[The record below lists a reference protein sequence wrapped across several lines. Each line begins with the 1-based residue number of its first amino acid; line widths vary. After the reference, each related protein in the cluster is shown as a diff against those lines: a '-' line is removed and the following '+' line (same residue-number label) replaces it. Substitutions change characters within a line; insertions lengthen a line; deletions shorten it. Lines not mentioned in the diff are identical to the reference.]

1 MRKHKT
7 VIFLTLGFLVG
18 ICILLYPSFS
28 AYWNSKTQSRAI
40 TDYEAALEY
49 MDQADYDALF
59 AEAHAY
65 NKALYETNYPLVD
78 YVKVPGY
85 RDTLVITDNAMIG
98 YLKIDRIGVE
108 LPIYHGT
115 SDDVL
120 NRGVGHLEGSSLPVG
135 GINTH
140 SVMSAHR
147 GLPSSKLFTDL
158 DRMEMGDTFQVV
170 VLNQVLTYQVDLI
183 KVIEPDEVSNLEII
197 EGGDYCTLFTCTP
210 YGINTHRLLVRGVR
224 IETIGEK
231 PVLYVS
237 NEAFRIEPLLV
248 TPAVAAPMLLVLLIH
263 LLVKYRE
270 PPKNQQ
276 QQQAQSEKPQEETAP
291 GGEELKKEAPIE
303 AMPPDEEETPREE
316 GPQTEQDG
324 GDESES

>member
-1 MRKHKT
+1 MRRHKT

-18 ICILLYPSFS
+18 ICILLYPAFS
-28 AYWNSKTQSRAI
+28 DFWNSKTQSRAI
-40 TDYEAALEY
+40 TNYESVLENLKPEDYTAIF
-49 MDQADYDALF
+49 DK
-59 AEAHAY
+59 AHAY
-65 NKALYETNYPLVD
+65 NKALYETDYPLRD
-78 YVKVPGY
+78 YKQVSGY
-85 RDTLVITDNAMIG
+85 YDTLRVTDNDMIG

-115 SDDVL
+115 SDKVL
-120 NRGVGHLEGSSLPVG
+120 SKGVGHLEGSSLPVG
-135 GINTH
+135 GENTH

-158 DRMEMGDTFQVV
+158 DRIEKGDTFQII
-170 VLNQVLTYQVDLI
+170 VLDQVLTYQVDFI
-183 KVIEPDEVSNLEII
+183 KVIEPTDISNLQII

-224 IETIGEK
+224 VETIKEK
-231 PVLYVS
+231 PIIYVS

-270 PPKNQQ
+270 PPKNEQQ
-276 QQQAQSEKPQEETAP
+276 K
-291 GGEELKKEAPIE
+291 KKEEGGAGHAP
-303 AMPPDEEETPREE
+303 
-316 GPQTEQDG
+316 
-324 GDESES
+324 

>member
-7 VIFLTLGFLVG
+7 VIFLTIGFLVG
-18 ICILLYPSFS
+18 ICILLYPAFS
-28 AYWNSKTQSRAI
+28 DYWNSKTQSRAI
-40 TDYEAALEY
+40 TDYESVLDNLNEK
-49 MDQADYDALF
+49 DYNAIFERAYD
-59 AEAHAY
+59 Y
-65 NKALYETNYPLVD
+65 NKALYETDYPLVD
-78 YVKVPGY
+78 YKNVSGY
-85 RDTLVITDNAMIG
+85 FDTLSVTDNDMIG

-115 SDDVL
+115 SDNVL

-135 GINTH
+135 GENTH

-158 DRMEMGDTFQVV
+158 DRLEKGDIFQIII
-170 VLNQVLTYQVDLI
+170 LDQVLTYQVDLI
-183 KVIEPDEVSNLEII
+183 KVIVPTDVSDLQII

-224 IETIGEK
+224 IETIKAK

-248 TPAVAAPMLLVLLIH
+248 TPAVAAPMLFVLLIH

-270 PPKNQQ
+270 PPKNTQQ
-276 QQQAQSEKPQEETAP
+276 K
-291 GGEELKKEAPIE
+291 KKEEGGTEHAP
-303 AMPPDEEETPREE
+303 
-316 GPQTEQDG
+316 
-324 GDESES
+324 

>member
-7 VIFLTLGFLVG
+7 VIFLTIGFLVG
-18 ICILLYPSFS
+18 ICVLLYPAFS
-28 AYWNSKTQSRAI
+28 NFWNSKTQSRAI
-40 TDYEAALEY
+40 TDYESVLDNLDEN
-49 MDQADYDALF
+49 DYNAIF
-59 AEAHAY
+59 ERAHAY
-65 NKALYETNYPLVD
+65 NKALYETNYPLID
-78 YVKVPGY
+78 YKNVPGY
-85 RDTLVITDNAMIG
+85 YDTLRITDNDMIG

-120 NRGVGHLEGSSLPVG
+120 NRGVGHLEGSSLPIG
-135 GINTH
+135 GENTH
-140 SVMSAHR
+140 SIMSAHR

-158 DRMEMGDTFQVV
+158 DRMEIGDTFQIII
-170 VLNQVLTYQVDLI
+170 LNQVLTYQVDFI
-183 KVIEPDEVSNLEII
+183 KVIEPTDVSDLQII

-224 IETIGEK
+224 IETIKEK
-231 PVLYVS
+231 PIIYVS

-270 PPKNQQ
+270 PPKNTQQ
-276 QQQAQSEKPQEETAP
+276 K
-291 GGEELKKEAPIE
+291 KKE
-303 AMPPDEEETPREE
+303 E
-316 GPQTEQDG
+316 GGTG
-324 GDESES
+324 SES

>member
-18 ICILLYPSFS
+18 ICILLYPAFS
-28 AYWNSKTQSRAI
+28 DFWNSKTQSRAI
-40 TDYEAALEY
+40 TNYESVLENLKPEDYTAIFEK
-49 MDQADYDALF
+49 
-59 AEAHAY
+59 AHSY
-65 NKALYETNYPLVD
+65 NKALYETSYPLID
-78 YVKVPGY
+78 YKNVPGY
-85 RDTLVITDNAMIG
+85 YDTLRIADNDMIG
-98 YLKIDRIGVE
+98 YLKIDRIALE

-115 SDDVL
+115 SDEVL
-120 NRGVGHLEGSSLPVG
+120 NSGVGHLEGSSLPVG
-135 GINTH
+135 GENTH

-158 DRMEMGDTFQVV
+158 DRLEMGDTFQIV
-170 VLNQVLTYQVDLI
+170 VLDQVLTYQVDFI
-183 KVIEPDEVSNLEII
+183 KTIEPTDISDLQII

-210 YGINTHRLLVRGVR
+210 YGINTHRLLVRGIR
-224 IETIGEK
+224 IETIKEK

-270 PPKNQQ
+270 PPKNTQ
-276 QQQAQSEKPQEETAP
+276 KP
-291 GGEELKKEAPIE
+291 KKEEGGTEHAP
-303 AMPPDEEETPREE
+303 
-316 GPQTEQDG
+316 
-324 GDESES
+324 

>member
-18 ICILLYPSFS
+18 ICILLYPAFS
-28 AYWNSKTQSRAI
+28 DFWNSKTQSRAI
-40 TDYEAALEY
+40 SDYESVLDNLDENEY
-49 MDQADYDALF
+49 SAIF
-59 AEAHAY
+59 ERAHAY
-65 NKALYETNYPLVD
+65 NKALYETNYPLMD
-78 YVKVPGY
+78 YKNVPGY
-85 RDTLVITDNAMIG
+85 YDTLRITDNDMIG

-120 NRGVGHLEGSSLPVG
+120 NRGVGHLEGSSLPIG
-135 GINTH
+135 GENTH
-140 SVMSAHR
+140 SIMSAHR

-158 DRMEMGDTFQVV
+158 DRMEIGDTFQIII
-170 VLNQVLTYQVDLI
+170 LDQILTYQVDFI
-183 KVIEPDEVSNLEII
+183 KVIEPTDVSDLQII

-224 IETIGEK
+224 IETIKEK
-231 PVLYVS
+231 PIISVS

-270 PPKNQQ
+270 PPKIVQQ
-276 QQQAQSEKPQEETAP
+276 K
-291 GGEELKKEAPIE
+291 KKE
-303 AMPPDEEETPREE
+303 E
-316 GPQTEQDG
+316 GGTG
-324 GDESES
+324 SES

>member
-7 VIFLTLGFLVG
+7 VIFLTVGFLVG
-18 ICILLYPSFS
+18 ICILLYPTISD
-28 AYWNSKTQSRAI
+28 YWNSKTQSRAI
-40 TDYEAALEY
+40 VDYESILDQLEPE
-49 MDQADYDALF
+49 DYTAILDKAY
-59 AEAHAY
+59 EY
-65 NKALYETNYPLVD
+65 NKLLYETAFPLTD
-78 YVKVPGY
+78 YKKVPGY
-85 RDTLVITDNAMIG
+85 KDTLCITENEMIG
-98 YLKIDRIGVE
+98 YLKIDSIGIE

-135 GINTH
+135 GENTH
-140 SVMSAHR
+140 CVMSAHR

-158 DRMEMGDTFQVV
+158 DRVEKGDTFQIV
-170 VLNQVLTYQVDLI
+170 VLDQVLTYQVDFI
-183 KVIEPDEVSNLEII
+183 KVIEPNDVSDLQII

-224 IETIGEK
+224 IETIKEK
-231 PVLYVS
+231 PMLYVS

-270 PPKNQQ
+270 PPKNTNQ
-276 QQQAQSEKPQEETAP
+276 K
-291 GGEELKKEAPIE
+291 KKEEGEIE
-303 AMPPDEEETPREE
+303 NA
-316 GPQTEQDG
+316 
-324 GDESES
+324 S

>member
-18 ICILLYPSFS
+18 ICILLYPAFS
-28 AYWNSKTQSRAI
+28 DFWNSKAQSRAI
-40 TDYEAALEY
+40 TDYESVLDNLDENEY
-49 MDQADYDALF
+49 SAIF
-59 AEAHAY
+59 ERAHAY
-65 NKALYETNYPLVD
+65 NKALYETNYPLMD
-78 YVKVPGY
+78 YKNVPGY
-85 RDTLVITDNAMIG
+85 YDTLRITDNAMIG

-120 NRGVGHLEGSSLPVG
+120 NRGVGHLEGSSLPIG
-135 GINTH
+135 GENTH
-140 SVMSAHR
+140 SIMSAHR

-158 DRMEMGDTFQVV
+158 DRMEIGDNFQIII
-170 VLNQVLTYQVDLI
+170 LDQVLTYQVDFI
-183 KVIEPDEVSNLEII
+183 KVIEPTDVSDLQII

-224 IETIGEK
+224 IETAKAK
-231 PVLYVS
+231 PIIYVS

-248 TPAVAAPMLLVLLIH
+248 TPAVAAPMLFVLLIH

-270 PPKNQQ
+270 PPKNTQQ
-276 QQQAQSEKPQEETAP
+276 KEK
-291 GGEELKKEAPIE
+291 
-303 AMPPDEEETPREE
+303 EE
-316 GPQTEQDG
+316 G
-324 GDESES
+324 SK

>member
-18 ICILLYPSFS
+18 ICILLYPTFS
-28 AYWNSKTQSRAI
+28 DYWNSKTQSRAI
-40 TDYEAALEY
+40 TDYESVLDNLDENEY
-49 MDQADYDALF
+49 SAIF
-59 AEAHAY
+59 ERAHAY
-65 NKALYETNYPLVD
+65 NKALYETNYPLMD
-78 YVKVPGY
+78 YKNVPGY
-85 RDTLVITDNAMIG
+85 YDTLRITDNDMIG

-120 NRGVGHLEGSSLPVG
+120 NRGVGHLEGSSLPIG
-135 GINTH
+135 GENTH
-140 SVMSAHR
+140 SIMSAHR

-158 DRMEMGDTFQVV
+158 DRMEIGDTFQIII
-170 VLNQVLTYQVDLI
+170 LDQVLTYQVDFI
-183 KVIEPDEVSNLEII
+183 KVIEPTDVSDLQII

-224 IETIGEK
+224 IETIKEK
-231 PVLYVS
+231 PIIYVS

-263 LLVKYRE
+263 WLVKYRE
-270 PPKNQQ
+270 PPKIVQQ
-276 QQQAQSEKPQEETAP
+276 K
-291 GGEELKKEAPIE
+291 KKE
-303 AMPPDEEETPREE
+303 E
-316 GPQTEQDG
+316 GGTG
-324 GDESES
+324 SES